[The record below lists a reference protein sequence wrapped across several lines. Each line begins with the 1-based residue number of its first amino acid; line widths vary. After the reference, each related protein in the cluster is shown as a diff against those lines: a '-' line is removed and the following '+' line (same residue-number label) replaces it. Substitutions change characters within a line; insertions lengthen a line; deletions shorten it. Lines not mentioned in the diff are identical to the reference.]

1 MEATSLSL
9 LDRLRQQTF
18 QDDWLRFVAVYKPF
32 IEHFIRFDASLAAD
46 AEDVCQ
52 DVLAKVAEHLPR
64 FQRQRDGS
72 FRAWLKTITVNQ
84 VNLFWRRRQRERK
97 IGLVGE
103 QSLIDGLLDP
113 RNELSQ
119 IWDREYNRHVLRRL
133 IDLVQ
138 AEFSPTTWEAF
149 RLRVLEEKSTD
160 EVACEL
166 RLSKNAVDIAKS
178 RVLNRLRREAAEL
191 LDM

>member
-1 MEATSLSL
+1 MELTSLTL
-9 LDRLRQQTF
+9 LDRLKRQPLHE
-18 QDDWLRFVAVYKPF
+18 DWARFIDIYKPF
-32 IEHFIRFDASLAAD
+32 VEHFIRFDASLAAD

-84 VNLFWRRRQRERK
+84 VNLFWRKRQRERK
-97 IGLVGE
+97 FGRAGE

-113 RNELSQ
+113 ATELSQ
-119 IWDREYNRHVLRRL
+119 IWDREYNRHLLRRL
-133 IDLVQ
+133 QDLVQ
-138 AEFSPTTWEAF
+138 AEFAPTSWQAF

-160 EVACEL
+160 EVAREL
-166 RLSKNAVDIAKS
+166 GLSKNAVDIAKS
-178 RVLNRLRREAAEL
+178 RVLARLRREAAEL
-191 LDM
+191 LDG